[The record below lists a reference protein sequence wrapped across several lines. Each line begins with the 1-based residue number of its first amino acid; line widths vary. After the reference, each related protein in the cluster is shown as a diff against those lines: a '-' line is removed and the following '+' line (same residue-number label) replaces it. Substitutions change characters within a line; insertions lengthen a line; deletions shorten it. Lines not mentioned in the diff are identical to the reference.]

1 MADTDP
7 PKKPKRTVK
16 KLPPLTGE
24 TEEGSEVK
32 KVVKKKKKKPTEET
46 ANGTTPKSP
55 EGTPRKKKKPAAK
68 PETGKEENGETAS
81 AKPTPR
87 KKKKKP
93 VAKKE
98 GEEGEPT
105 SARSQGEDVAGSKTS
120 LISKEQTGTPKKKV
134 KKKVKKTTPRKQE
147 DEFLDSTLA
156 ADLTTIQEDIVS
168 PREKAADTAKQ
179 GDEEE
184 EEEEEAERHP
194 YSTES
199 NILKSQPLDKLFI
212 ETDSGFKGQNKAKL
226 VRKWAE
232 AEANKADTT
241 PQVKRT
247 TIELALSTH
256 NALKT
261 FLLFVH
267 GITAGI
273 SVWHITMSYIL
284 LFFNYIDFLEHYRIL
299 ALPVQCMFYILLVLC
314 TVSACDR
321 FDVGNPNRRFMLESL
336 TLQTGTISVLIY
348 FAALVI
354 SLCTANLEDKMNLY
368 TTNTTLSGLWDNP
381 GESTSDL
388 DLWTSLNTARCVLA
402 IIGWFI
408 IAINPNTD
416 RLYDN
421 LRKSDDNILGGNSMQ
436 LASSRA

>member
-16 KLPPLTGE
+16 KLPPLTGN
-24 TEEGSEVK
+24 TEEESTVK
-32 KVVKKKKKKPTEET
+32 KVVKKKKKKPPEET
-46 ANGTTPKSP
+46 PNGTTPKSP
-55 EGTPRKKKKPAAK
+55 EGTPKKKKKPVAK
-68 PETGKEENGETAS
+68 PDTGKEESADAPP

-93 VAKKE
+93 VAKAE
-98 GEEGEPT
+98 GEEGDPT

-147 DEFLDSTLA
+147 DEFLDATLA

-168 PREKAADTAKQ
+168 PREKAADTTQQ
-179 GDEEE
+179 GDDEEE
-184 EEEEEAERHP
+184 EEEEERKP

-226 VRKWAE
+226 VKKWAE
-232 AEANKADTT
+232 AEAIKADAA

-261 FLLFVH
+261 FLLFIH

-273 SVWHITMSYIL
+273 SVWHITVTYIL
-284 LFFNYIDFLEHYRIL
+284 LFFSYIDFLEHYRIL

-321 FDVGNPNRRFMLESL
+321 FDVGNPNRRFVLESL

-368 TTNTTLSGLWDNP
+368 QTNTTISGLWDDA
-381 GESTSDL
+381 GEATSDI
-388 DLWTSLNTARCVLA
+388 DLWKSLNTARGVLA
-402 IIGWFI
+402 ILGWFI
-408 IAINPNTD
+408 IAVGPNTD
-416 RLYDN
+416 RLYSN
-421 LRKSDDNILGGNSMQ
+421 LRKADDNILGGNSMQ
-436 LASSRA
+436 LASSHA

>member
-24 TEEGSEVK
+24 TEEGAEVK
-32 KVVKKKKKKPTEET
+32 KVVKKKKKKPPEET

-55 EGTPRKKKKPAAK
+55 GGTPKKKKKPAAK
-68 PETGKEENGETAS
+68 PETEKEENGDAPP

-93 VAKKE
+93 VAKTE
-98 GEEGEPT
+98 GEEGDPT

-147 DEFLDSTLA
+147 DEFLDSTMA
-156 ADLTTIQEDIVS
+156 ADLTTIQEDIIS
-168 PREKAADTAKQ
+168 PREKAADSTQQ
-179 GDEEE
+179 GDEDEDYEE
-184 EEEEEAERHP
+184 QGRHP

-212 ETDSGFKGQNKAKL
+212 ETDSGFKGQNKTKL
-226 VRKWAE
+226 ARKWAE
-232 AEANKADTT
+232 AEAIKADIA

-273 SVWHITMSYIL
+273 SVWHITMTYIL

-321 FDVGNPNRRFMLESL
+321 FDVGNPNRRFLLESL

-348 FAALVI
+348 FAALVL

-368 TTNTTLSGLWDNP
+368 HTNTTFSGLWDDP
-381 GESTSDL
+381 VESTSDI
-388 DLWTSLNTARCVLA
+388 DLWKSLNTARCVLA
-402 IIGWFI
+402 ILGWFI
-408 IAINPNTD
+408 IAVGPNTD
-416 RLYDN
+416 RLYTN
-421 LRKSDDNILGGNSMQ
+421 LRKADDNILGGNSMQ
-436 LASSRA
+436 LKSSVA